1 MTRRDLEDLS
11 DISVRQIAYLE
22 SDEKDPGRETL
33 EALAKALGSE
43 VIEAAFPEL
52 VVLGRFRKRS
62 TLEYLTPP
70 DWGSAAEAEVL
81 VPALA

>member
-11 DISVRQIAYLE
+11 GISVRQIAYLE
-22 SDEKDPGRETL
+22 NDEKDPGRETL

-62 TLEYLTPP
+62 TLEWLTSPERVRIP
-70 DWGSAAEAEVL
+70 DPLDL
-81 VPALA
+81 VPAVG